1 MRSSRVLLLIGL
13 ATAAL
18 VAAPARAQSGP
29 GVQMV
34 MGIGGGP
41 GAAQFRC
48 DDCLSD
54 RERSSSGY
62 LRIGRRIRPA
72 WVVGV
77 EADGWLKEN
86 DSGDARTTVGAVDA
100 FVQWYPRQG
109 LFFVG
114 GLGGASIRREF
125 DDALQSIS
133 VTIVSEDRG
142 IGWHLGAGYE
152 FQIAEHAALAPFATI
167 FGTRGIEFED
177 QGGYDSN
184 VFTVG
189 IGLVVN

>member
-13 ATAAL
+13 ATATL
-18 VAAPARAQSGP
+18 LPPSVEAQSGP

-48 DDCLSD
+48 DDCLND

-72 WVVGV
+72 WVVGL
-77 EADGWLKEN
+77 EADGWLSEN
-86 DSGDARTTVGAVDA
+86 DEGDSRTSVGTLDA

-109 LFFVG
+109 LFFVA
-114 GLGGASIRREF
+114 GLGGSSIRREF
-125 DDALQSIS
+125 DDTLQSIA
-133 VTIVSEDRG
+133 VTVASEDRG
-142 IGWHLGAGYE
+142 LGWHLGAGYE
-152 FQIAEHAALAPFATI
+152 FQIAEHAALAPFATV
-167 FGTRGIEFED
+167 FGTSGIEFED
-177 QGGYDSN
+177 QGKFDSN

-189 IGLVVN
+189 VGLVVN